1 MTDGMIHQILDV
13 SLSTIARIRQQ
24 FSTDGLSDALDEK
37 PHPSRPIKFGRD
49 QRAKVTV
56 NGL

>member
-1 MTDGMIHQILDV
+1 MTDGMIHQMLDV

-24 FSTDGLSDALDEK
+24 FPTDELSDALDDR
-37 PHPSRPIKFGRD
+37 PRPGRPIKFGGG
-49 QRAKVTV
+49 QRAKVTA

>member
-1 MTDGMIHQILDV
+1 MIHQILDV